1 MPVLLI
7 ANNKLSGAI
16 PSSICS
22 ATNLEVLDLSS
33 NSLNGSI
40 PSCLA
45 KQSLTV
51 LNLGGNNIRGNMP
64 GNFSEECRLE
74 TIYLSHNHLEGKI
87 SRSLSNCSN
96 LKVLNV
102 GSNKISDIF
111 SCWLRRLSYL
121 HVLVLHFN
129 NFNGNIDCS
138 GVNYTWPA
146 LQIIDLAS
154 NNFSGILP
162 RNLFLDLE
170 SMKVDSAISRVDHL
184 YAANRIFFG
193 DDSSAQVE
201 IYYQDTVTLTLMG
214 QEMSAPKIWFTF
226 NSIDFLNNSFVET
239 VGELKS
245 LYLLNLSHNVLSGQI
260 SPATGNLKQLGS
272 LDLSFNKLN
281 GHVPEKLSGIP
292 QLSFLNLS
300 YNELVEDTSRQPNS
314 NI

>member
-51 LNLGGNNIRGNMP
+51 LNLGGNNIRGN
-64 GNFSEECRLE
+64 
-74 TIYLSHNHLEGKI
+74 I
-87 SRSLSNCSN
+87 N

-102 GSNKISDIF
+102 GSNKISDTF

-226 NSIDFLNNSFVET
+226 NSIDFLNNSFVGGIPEI